1 MLLVALRFF
10 FRQAKE
16 LSGKWYFCLFCQK
29 ALEIYGGKEVSS
41 LVPRSSRPSSGGSSS
56 SSKKIIVYAII
67 GIIAVAAVSVSVFA
81 RPPPAPTDGGG
92 EAEALQR
99 FEQQWC
105 GPDAMANSN
114 GYITEFVLPQECEMP
129 VGIAVDGDQVWYV
142 SSKRGL
148 LGSYNPSSN
157 SFEQY
162 DIPVWPSLDQP
173 FTRVPSWSSSWTVKP
188 DGNGNIW
195 FTDQNNALWRFNK
208 ASESF
213 DMFPVPAS
221 YPSAMDFD
229 ANGNIYFIGINSK
242 SLFFGN
248 VAEMKNGTSD
258 GITEIP
264 LPLDGFSGI
273 DPRIITAGLMVVDN
287 ERNDVWLSILAF
299 QRKGQLFQYD
309 IESNQMVRTVDLP
322 ADLSSPVGGAID
334 SSGNVWVGDHGT
346 NIFFRYS
353 PADEELTKFITSV
366 ASPKIFGR
374 ETPDNAYTW
383 PYWLQEAPD
392 GSFWFN
398 QHTGNKIAHF
408 DPNELTLT
416 EYWIPTQNPN
426 WAACPP
432 NAETC
437 GIANAMQL
445 AVGQN
450 GQVWFSEWTENKI
463 ARLDAAKQIP
473 VTVSTTE
480 EITVARGDSAEIRV
494 TINSPGDFNG
504 RMVASGTF
512 TPNGML
518 GNSTGIFSE
527 ETVSLSGGSKQV
539 SYTLT
544 PAQDLAPGQYVIMIG
559 AENDEVSQLKAVM
572 VNVV

>member
-1 MLLVALRFF
+1 M
-10 FRQAKE
+10 
-16 LSGKWYFCLFCQK
+16 S
-29 ALEIYGGKEVSS
+29 
-41 LVPRSSRPSSGGSSS
+41 RSSRSRSGS

-67 GIIAVAAVSVSVFA
+67 GIIAVAAVSVSVFT
-81 RPPPAPTDGGG
+81 RPSTPADGGINNNSNND
-92 EAEALQR
+92 AEARER
-99 FEQQWC
+99 FEQMWC
-105 GPDAMANSN
+105 GPDAEANSN

-142 SSKRGL
+142 SAKQGL
-148 LGSYNPSSN
+148 LGSYNISDR

-162 DIPVWPSLDQP
+162 NIPVWPSLDMP
-173 FTRVPSWSSSWTVKP
+173 FTALSSWSSSWTVKP
-188 DGNGNIW
+188 DANGNIW
-195 FTDQNNALWRFNK
+195 FTDEKNNALWRFNK
-208 ASESF
+208 ASKSF
-213 DMFPVPAS
+213 EMFPVPAI

-248 VAEMKNGTSD
+248 VGEMRNGTSE

-264 LPLDGFSGI
+264 LPMDGFAGI
-273 DPRIITAGLMVVDN
+273 DPRIITAGMMVVDN
-287 ERNDVWLSILAF
+287 ERNDVWLSLLAF

-309 IESNQMVRTVDLP
+309 IDSNEIVRTVDLP

-334 SSGNVWVGDHGT
+334 NSGNIWVGDHGT

-353 PADEELTKFITSV
+353 PATDELTEFTTSV
-366 ASPKIFGR
+366 ASPRIFGR
-374 ETPDNAYTW
+374 DTTPPSAHTW
-383 PYWLQEAPD
+383 PYWLQKAED
-392 GSFWFN
+392 GSIWFN
-398 QHTGNKIAHF
+398 QHTGNKVARF
-408 DPNELTLT
+408 DPETLTLT

-432 NAETC
+432 DAPTC
-437 GIANAMQL
+437 GIANVIQFTT
-445 AVGQN
+445 GQD

-473 VTVSTTE
+473 FAISATN

-494 TINSPGDFNG
+494 TINAPSEFSG
-504 RMVASGTF
+504 RMIASSTF

-527 ETVSLSGGSKQV
+527 ESVSLSGGSKQI
-539 SYTLT
+539 SYTFT
-544 PAQDLAPGQYVIMIG
+544 PAQDVAPGQYVIMIG

-572 VNVV
+572 VNIV

>member
-1 MLLVALRFF
+1 MPTP
-10 FRQAKE
+10 
-16 LSGKWYFCLFCQK
+16 S
-29 ALEIYGGKEVSS
+29 
-41 LVPRSSRPSSGGSSS
+41 RSSSGGSSS

-81 RPPPAPTDGGG
+81 RPPPTSVDNGNS
-92 EAEALQR
+92 EEETLRR

-105 GPDAMANSN
+105 GPDATANSN
-114 GYITEFVLPQECEMP
+114 EYITEVVLPQECEMP
-129 VGIAVDGDQVWYV
+129 VGIAVDGGQVWYV

-148 LGSYNPSSN
+148 LGSYNFSNN

-162 DIPVWPSLDQP
+162 NIPVWSSRDQP

-208 ASESF
+208 TSESF

-242 SLFFGN
+242 AFFFGN
-248 VAEMKNGTSD
+248 VAEMRNGTSE

-287 ERNDVWLSILAF
+287 ERNDVWLSLLAF

-309 IESNQMVRTVDLP
+309 IDSGEIVKIVDLP

-334 SSGNVWVGDHGT
+334 SSGNIWVGDHGT

-353 PADEELTKFITSV
+353 PATDELTKFTTSV
-366 ASPKIFGR
+366 ASPRIFGR
-374 ETPDNAYTW
+374 ETPANAYTW
-383 PYWLQEAPD
+383 PYWLQEVD
-392 GSFWFN
+392 GSIWFN
-398 QHTGNKIAHF
+398 QHTGNKIARF
-408 DPNELTLT
+408 DPEQLTLT

-426 WAACPP
+426 WAACAPG
-432 NAETC
+432 ASSC
-437 GIANAMQL
+437 GIANAIQFT
-445 AVGQN
+445 AGQN
-450 GQVWFSEWTENKI
+450 GQIWFSEWTENKI
-463 ARLDAAKQIP
+463 ARLDAAKQVP
-473 VTVSTTE
+473 VAVAAPE
-480 EITVARGDSAEIRV
+480 QVTVARGDSTEIRV
-494 TINSPGDFNG
+494 TINASGDFSG
-504 RMVASGTF
+504 RMIASGTF

-527 ETVSLSGGSKQV
+527 ESVSLSRGSKQV
-539 SYTLT
+539 SYTFT
-544 PAQDLAPGQYVIMIG
+544 AAEDLAPGEYVIMIG
-559 AENDEVSQLKAVM
+559 AENDEVSQLKAVT